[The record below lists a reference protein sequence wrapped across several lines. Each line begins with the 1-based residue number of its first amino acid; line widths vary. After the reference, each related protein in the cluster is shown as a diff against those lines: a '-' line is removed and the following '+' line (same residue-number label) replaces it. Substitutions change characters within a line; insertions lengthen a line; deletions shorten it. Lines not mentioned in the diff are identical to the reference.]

1 VDVTSLHGR
10 HATDR
15 WNRVSVGDLFERLR
29 WSYPEKEAIVARG
42 AAVAYEENRRLTYTQ
57 ADELANRIANALL
70 ARGLERGDR
79 VLLFCE
85 NSVEA
90 YLTKFGIAKAG
101 LTAVPVNP
109 MLASDVIGHVVD
121 RAEPRF
127 TVVDAELWP
136 VCQAAFELHDL
147 APDVTIPVGGSVVDG
162 SLGFRE
168 LVAEASTAE
177 PDVAIHGDDI
187 WEIIFTSGTTAM
199 PKGAMISH
207 HYSYFGAFSFA
218 LTLTRGLKFECDLV
232 LCSFLPLI
240 YHIADQVFSLPAFV
254 SGGTLVM
261 GRRPHWVEIVE
272 AIHEERVTALWG
284 GAPMMLEELVNVLD
298 APGAAYDT
306 TSLTTAIYGWTA
318 PTPQLVAD
326 LKRHCGEGF
335 LPCEILGQTEAISC
349 YRFWPDKW
357 RETFERTAPE
367 LNYVGVPNPIL
378 ASDLFDTEDKS
389 LLGTVG
395 VPGEAVYRSPAV
407 FQGYYRDEEATRD
420 AFREGWFH
428 SGDLCVYDEDG
439 LRIMVDR
446 SKDMIKSGGE
456 NVSTIR
462 VEAVLH
468 QHPAVAKSAVIGL
481 PHSHWGEAVTAIVMP
496 ATGETVDPDDVIAFC
511 RTRLAGFETPKSVVV
526 VESLPV
532 TVGGKVLK
540 HLLRAEHAT
549 LYEGEAS

>member
-1 VDVTSLHGR
+1 MDVTSLHGR

-15 WNRVSVGDLFERLR
+15 WNRVSVGDLFERVR
-29 WSYPEKEAIVARG
+29 WSYPDKEAIVARG

-90 YLTKFGIAKAG
+90 FLTKFGIAKAG

-109 MLASDVIGHVVD
+109 MLAPDVIAHVI
-121 RAEPRF
+121 AQAKPRF
-127 TVVDAELWP
+127 SFVDAELW
-136 VCQAAFELHDL
+136 AACEAGFAQESLT
-147 APDVTIPVGGSVVDG
+147 PDVTIPVGGGVVPG
-162 SLGFRE
+162 SLDFRDF
-168 LVAEASTAE
+168 VAGASTDE

-187 WEIIFTSGTTAM
+187 WEIVFTSGTTAM

-218 LTLTRGLKFECDLV
+218 LTLTRGLTFECDLV
-232 LCSFLPLI
+232 LCSFLPLV
-240 YHIADQVFSLPAFV
+240 YHIADQVFSLPAFL
-254 SGGTLVM
+254 SGGTLVI

-272 AIHEERVTALWG
+272 AIHEERATALWG
-284 GAPMMLEELVNVLD
+284 GAPAMLEELVRVLD

-306 TSLTTAIYGWTA
+306 TCLTTAIYGWTA
-318 PTPQLVAD
+318 PTPKLVAD
-326 LKRHCGEGF
+326 LKRHCGQGF

-357 RETFERTAPE
+357 RETFDRTAPE
-367 LNYVGVPNPIL
+367 QNYVGVPNPLL
-378 ASDLFDTEDKS
+378 ASDLFDADNRS
-389 LLGTVG
+389 LHGTVG

-407 FQGYYRDEEATRD
+407 FQGYYRDEDATRL
-420 AFREGWFH
+420 AFRGGWFH

-468 QHPAVAKSAVIGL
+468 QHPAVAKSAVVGL
-481 PHSHWGEAVTAIVMP
+481 PHEHWGEAVTAIVMP
-496 ATGETVDPDDVIAFC
+496 VVGQTVDPEDVIAFC
-511 RTRLAGFETPKSVVV
+511 RTRLAGFETPKHVVV
-526 VESLPV
+526 VNALPV

-549 LYEGEAS
+549 LYDGQPR